1 LSREWKGGSY
11 KLPPSFFEKY
21 PVERIKMFDRTHNSD
36 RVRNRTAGFSLI
48 ELLIVVAIILIIAA
62 IAIPNLLRARIA
74 ANQASGLSN
83 LRTITSAAI
92 VYSSTYNNGLPP
104 SLTSLGGVGAA
115 NCNGAILLDDTLTTP
130 PFHKSGYALDYQ
142 PQGPPILNPPPSC
155 AAPGFNEY
163 VATAVPVVVG
173 HTGQSSY
180 CSDEP
185 GVIRIDTFG
194 NKAATLAACEALAP
208 LQ

>member
-1 LSREWKGGSY
+1 
-11 KLPPSFFEKY
+11 
-21 PVERIKMFDRTHNSD
+21 MFAKNHNSEMARD
-36 RVRNRTAGFSLI
+36 RERGFSLI

-74 ANQASGLSN
+74 ANQASGVSN
-83 LRTITSAAI
+83 IRTITSATI

-104 SLTSLGGVGAA
+104 GLTALGGVGAA

-130 PFHKSGYALDYQ
+130 PYHKSGYIYDYQ
-142 PQGPPILNPPPSC
+142 PQGPPITNQPPSC
-155 AAPGFNEY
+155 AAPGFNEFL
-163 VATAVPVVVG
+163 ATAVPVVVG
-173 HTGQSSY
+173 TTGQESY

-185 GVIRIDTFG
+185 GVIRFDVSG
-194 NKAATLAACEALAP
+194 AKAGSVAACQALPP